1 METTNTIENNYFE
14 KVENPI
20 KVTTIE
26 LVEIVKPVT
35 KSTSTN
41 LYYVVDEQLSKQKKG
56 RKVLKK
62 LVNAPNTFLNHDYT
76 KKVRNKTENEN
87 FESYELKGRSVVSTS
102 TLISDKT
109 QEYIFRGIF
118 EHKMLAGTPK
128 VKTYIYNGEPTE
140 QLVVG
145 QELSSAEAVAHD
157 LWTNSF
163 YNPTEK
169 TTIGRGSVEKS
180 EDCSFI
186 NPYFSRIKYLKIFGQ
201 WYENIECE
209 Y

>member
-1 METTNTIENNYFE
+1 MSTTIITENNYFE

-20 KVTTIE
+20 KVTT
-26 LVEIVKPVT
+26 LQLFEIVKPVT

-56 RKVLKK
+56 RKQLKK
-62 LVNAPNTFLNHDYT
+62 LVNAPNTFLNHDYQN
-76 KKVRNKTENEN
+76 KVRNKTENEN
-87 FESYELKGRSVVSTS
+87 FESYELKGRSVVSSS

-118 EHKMLAGTPK
+118 EHKMTAGTPK

-140 QLVVG
+140 NLKFG
-145 QELSSAEAVAHD
+145 QELSSAEAVAND
-157 LWTNSF
+157 LWTPKF
-163 YNPTEK
+163 YEPTEK
-169 TTIGRGSVEKS
+169 ITIGRGSVEKS

-186 NPYFSRIKYLKIFGQ
+186 QPYFSRIKFLKIFGQ

-209 Y
+209 M